1 MSFDAQ
7 ESSDYQE
14 SIKISNEIK
23 ALMQQPEFKKG
34 QKMIREIFDQ
44 GLYRKDYN
52 NFYDY
57 IRATFNL
64 DFDDQLLETMIFGD
78 SVAQDSN

>member
-1 MSFDAQ
+1 MFDAQ

-34 QKMIREIFDQ
+34 QKMIREIFDK

>member
-1 MSFDAQ
+1 MFDAQ
-7 ESSDYQE
+7 ESKDYKE

-23 ALMQQPEFKKG
+23 ALIQRPEFKQG
-34 QKMIREIFDQ
+34 QEMFREIFDK
-44 GLYRKDYN
+44 GLYRPEYD

-57 IRATFNL
+57 VREVFGLNFEDEI
-64 DFDDQLLETMIFGD
+64 LEIMIFSD

>member
-1 MSFDAQ
+1 MFDAQ

-23 ALMQQPEFKKG
+23 ALIQRPEFKLG
-34 QKMIREIFDQ
+34 QEMFREIFDQ
-44 GLYRKDYN
+44 GLYRPEYE

-57 IRATFNL
+57 VRANFGLNFS
-64 DFDDQLLETMIFGD
+64 DEILEIMIFSD
-78 SVAQDSN
+78 SLNQDAN

>member
-1 MSFDAQ
+1 MFDPK

-23 ALMQQPEFKKG
+23 ALSQQPQFKLG
-34 QKMIREIFDQ
+34 QEIFREIFDQ
-44 GLYRKDYN
+44 GLYRPEYD

-57 IRATFNL
+57 VRETFGLNFS
-64 DFDDQLLETMIFGD
+64 DEILEIMIFSD
-78 SVAQDSN
+78 SLNQDAN

>member
-1 MSFDAQ
+1 MFDAI

-23 ALMQQPEFKKG
+23 AMIQQPQFKQG
-34 QKMIREIFDQ
+34 QKMFGEIFDK
-44 GLYRKDYN
+44 GLYRPEYD

-57 IRATFNL
+57 VRENFGLNFSDEIL
-64 DFDDQLLETMIFGD
+64 SIMIFSD
-78 SVAQDSN
+78 SVDRDSN

>member
-1 MSFDAQ
+1 MFDAQ

-23 ALMQQPEFKKG
+23 ALIQQPQFKQG
-34 QKMIREIFDQ
+34 QKMFREIFDK
-44 GLYRKDYN
+44 GLYRPEYE

-57 IRATFNL
+57 VREHFSLNFSDEI
-64 DFDDQLLETMIFGD
+64 LEIMIFSD
-78 SVAQDSN
+78 SVARDSN

>member
-1 MSFDAQ
+1 MFDAQ

-23 ALMQQPEFKKG
+23 ALIQRPEFKLG
-34 QKMIREIFDQ
+34 QEMFREIFDQ
-44 GLYRKDYN
+44 GLYRPEYE

-57 IRATFNL
+57 VRANFGLNFS
-64 DFDDQLLETMIFGD
+64 DEILEIMIFSD
-78 SVAQDSN
+78 SLNQDTN

>member
-1 MSFDAQ
+1 MFDAQ

-23 ALMQQPEFKKG
+23 AMIQQPQFKQG
-34 QKMIREIFDQ
+34 QKMFREIFDKD
-44 GLYRKDYN
+44 LYRPEYD

-57 IRATFNL
+57 VRENFGLN
-64 DFDDQLLETMIFGD
+64 FDDEILEIMIFSD
-78 SVAQDSN
+78 SLNQDTN